1 MLKIY
6 TGFIGIGLQTY
17 KVFFAVVNCDGLKRG
32 LRWGS
37 ETYKV
42 VIVFLQV
49 FKIVFTWRGVMSNA
63 VISSSPPPSSS

>member
-37 ETYKV
+37 ETYKM
-42 VIVFLQV
+42 VIVFFRFSRL
-49 FKIVFTWRGVMSNA
+49 
-63 VISSSPPPSSS
+63 SSPGGG